1 MNFLAKKI
9 TLFFI
14 RKKQIELDDYEVY
27 VYCFE
32 LLLSSIF
39 NTIILILGA
48 LVSHLYIETIIFAV
62 ALIISR
68 KMFGGFHAKTH
79 FGCLLL
85 LTASYSIFALS
96 FYVISENILSVI
108 SIVISAL
115 IILPIIFCAPVSHPN
130 NPLPDKRV
138 KQYKIISVMIAVF
151 TLLLSI
157 LSFVCV
163 FQRVGYILAFPI
175 FCSAIAMVAGKKCY
189 KN

>member
-14 RKKQIELDDYEVY
+14 RKNQIAPDDYEVY

-32 LLLSSIF
+32 LMISSII
-39 NTIILILGA
+39 NTIILIVGA

-68 KMFGGFHAKTH
+68 KIFGGFHAKTH
-79 FGCLLL
+79 GGCLLL
-85 LTASYSIFALS
+85 LVASYSIFVLS
-96 FYVISENILSVI
+96 FYVISEDVLCVI
-108 SIVISAL
+108 SIVISVL

-151 TLLLSI
+151 TLLISS

-163 FQRVGYILAFPI
+163 FQRIGYVFAFPI
-175 FCSAIAMVAGKKCY
+175 LCSAIAMVAGKKCY
-189 KN
+189 KK